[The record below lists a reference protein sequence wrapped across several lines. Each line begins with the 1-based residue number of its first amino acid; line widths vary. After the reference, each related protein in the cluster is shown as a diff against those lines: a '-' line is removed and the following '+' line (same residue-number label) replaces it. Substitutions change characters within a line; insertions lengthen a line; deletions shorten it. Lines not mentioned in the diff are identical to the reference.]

1 MALPRLSP
9 YRLGYLLVVPLSW
22 AVLLMFHPAPDPN
35 DIYGSLRDQATQWLV
50 VHFGTLLF
58 IGLMGGA
65 VMLLVSD
72 LPGLAAKI
80 SRVAAV
86 AYVLCYGA
94 TEAIIGI
101 AAGVLV
107 RYANVAP
114 ENERVGVA
122 AAAQR
127 LWDGMLGDDV
137 TGTVGA
143 IAWAAAIIA
152 AAIALRQAGAP
163 LAVSLLLAVSTI
175 ALLHGPPIGP
185 IGLVFFAAAVALLA
199 RSSSRS
205 AQAPQPAR

>member
-1 MALPRLSP
+1 MA
-9 YRLGYLLVVPLSW
+9 GGPLR
-22 AVLLMFHPAPDPN
+22 H
-35 DIYGSLRDQATQWLV
+35 
-50 VHFGTLLF
+50 LLF

-65 VMLLVSD
+65 VILLVSD
-72 LPGLAAKI
+72 LPGPAAKI
-80 SRVAAV
+80 SRVAAG

-94 TEAIIGI
+94 AEAMVGI

-114 ENERVGVA
+114 ENEQAGVA
-122 AAAQR
+122 AAVQR
-127 LWDGMLGDDV
+127 LWDDMLTDDV
-137 TGTVGA
+137 AATVGA
-143 IAWAAAIIA
+143 IAWAVAIIA

-163 LAVSLLLAVSTI
+163 LAVSLVLAVSTI

-205 AQAPQPAR
+205 TQAPQPAR